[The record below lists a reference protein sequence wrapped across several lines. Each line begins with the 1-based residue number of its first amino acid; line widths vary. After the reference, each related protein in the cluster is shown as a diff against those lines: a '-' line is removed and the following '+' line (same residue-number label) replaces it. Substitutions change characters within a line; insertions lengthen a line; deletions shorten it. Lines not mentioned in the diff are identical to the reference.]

1 MVITSVVTEEET
13 AFQLAPQKIQF
24 HLPHA
29 ESSSGRVVPFAHGK
43 DSKVDFGA
51 EIYGIDLNAFT
62 DADFDFI
69 SDALHKHKLLVFK
82 EQPQML
88 KPQQQYKLTSRHVKD
103 SSLFQTTD

>member
-1 MVITSVVTEEET
+1 MVIASIVTEE
-13 AFQLAPQKIQF
+13 ALNLSLMPQKTQF
-24 HLPHA
+24 ELPHA
-29 ESSSGRVVPFAHGK
+29 ETSTGRVAPLQHAS

-51 EIYGIDLNAFT
+51 EIYGIDLNNFT

-88 KPQQQYKLTSRHVKD
+88 KPRQQYMLTSR
-103 SSLFQTTD
+103 